1 MDDSSKFKYFLR
13 EKLKIKPWK
22 IAISRE
28 CDLVEEYGEAFKQFC
43 NETSKFEDTS
53 TVASEH
59 KDAPVLQN
67 EPVPTTSLATQSNQ
81 PPPSAASSPPPTENN
96 GSETILEDNKHE
108 QNEIV
113 EDTNC
118 QECISHKIRQLSLSS
133 LFSQDH
139 RSARNLEDF
148 CSDQDIRQI
157 TVSPVF
163 SEAEWQ
169 EISKHM
175 TFTNKDILSWRK
187 INIALYLRYAL
198 HIRQSLGHIPMVHQK
213 SVNLANLLQDIEN
226 SI

>member
-13 EKLKIKPWK
+13 EKLKIQPWK

-28 CDLVEEYGEAFKQFC
+28 CDLVEEYGDAFKQFC
-43 NETSKFEDTS
+43 NETSKIAKES

-59 KDAPVLQN
+59 KDAPVLQS
-67 EPVPTTSLATQSNQ
+67 EPAPTTPLAAQSEQ
-81 PPPSAASSPPPTENN
+81 TPYSAASFPPPTENHDTEV
-96 GSETILEDNKHE
+96 SLEDKKHE

-113 EDTNC
+113 DTTTC
-118 QECISHKIRQLSLSS
+118 QDCISHKIRQLSLSS

-148 CSDQDIRQI
+148 CSEQDIRQI

-169 EISKHM
+169 EISKQM

>member
-1 MDDSSKFKYFLR
+1 MDDASKFKYFLR
-13 EKLKIKPWK
+13 EKLKIQPWK

-28 CDLVEEYGEAFKQFC
+28 CDLLEEYGDAFKQFC
-43 NETSKFEDTS
+43 DETSKNETQS
-53 TVASEH
+53 TVPSEH
-59 KDAPVLQN
+59 KDAPVLQS
-67 EPVPTTSLATQSNQ
+67 EPAPTTSLSSQSDQTPHRAT
-81 PPPSAASSPPPTENN
+81 SSPPPTENH
-96 GSETILEDNKHE
+96 GSEIFLEDGKHE
-108 QNEIV
+108 QSEIV
-113 EDTNC
+113 GDKNC
-118 QECISHKIRQLSLSS
+118 QDCIAHRIKELSLSS

-148 CSDQDIRQI
+148 CSDQDIRHI

-198 HIRQSLGHIPMVHQK
+198 QIRQSLGHIPMVHQK
-213 SVNLANLLQDIEN
+213 SVNLASLLQDIEN